1 MVPVKGM
8 VIGYQDLQI
17 VLESGARIYVLK
29 L

>member
-17 VLESGARIYVLK
+17 LLESGARIHVLK